1 MNIYVYYIIY
11 YTYCIYYIIWQEKL
25 TSMEGEFED
34 LKRQIKENDKRI
46 TEKVYFVY
54 M

>member
-1 MNIYVYYIIY
+1 MSIYVYYIIY
-11 YTYCIYYIIWQEKL
+11 YIYLYYIIKQEKL

-46 TEKVYFVY
+46 TEKVYYVC